1 MTDLIT
7 TEMFYNIVIESQV
20 YANKYDAQNVADS
33 LNSQINEKI
42 QPLIDAHKEL
52 VEVYAGLEGFIPET
66 APEAYQSRIIEQM
79 YGIAK
84 TALEEYRSE

>member
-7 TEMFYNIVIESQV
+7 TEMFYSIVIESQV

-42 QPLIDAHKEL
+42 QPLIE
-52 VEVYAGLEGFIPET
+52 
-66 APEAYQSRIIEQM
+66 
-79 YGIAK
+79 
-84 TALEEYRSE
+84 ALEQIHNGTKGESRSLDTFDIRRIAQAALEKYRSEK